1 MLVDAKAKALVTL
14 LGLVTVV
21 GSVTLWH
28 EVFVIENPV
37 AEGFAPTLLAIV
49 GFLTDAFKKEKK
61 MKKKMK
67 KKKKEEEEEEAE

>member
-1 MLVDAKAKALVTL
+1 MLVNAKAKALVTL

-21 GSVTLWH
+21 SVTIWH

-67 KKKKEEEEEEAE
+67 KKKKEEEDE